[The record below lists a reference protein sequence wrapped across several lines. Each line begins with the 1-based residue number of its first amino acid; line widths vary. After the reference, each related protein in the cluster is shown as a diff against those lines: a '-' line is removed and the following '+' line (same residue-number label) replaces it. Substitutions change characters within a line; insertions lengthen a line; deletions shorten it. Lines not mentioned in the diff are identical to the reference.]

1 MADTPPKGKR
11 KRGRPPGAKNKIKP
25 ESVPVD
31 ALADAA
37 AAAAEA
43 PDPEA
48 PIGDAPPGS
57 EAREGKAP
65 RRRNRVTKKG
75 TQAIEDALTEILQ
88 IPAVPAAMF
97 GDNWMAEHFTVQG
110 RQLAN
115 RIAITSE
122 RNPVLRGWCERAM
135 EGEGI
140 AVLLIASVM
149 YAAPPLMHFG
159 VIPGGQMMGIP
170 VLRKPQAGPGPVPAA
185 EQPHTSA
192 REPVPAQPYGGE
204 PTEPVPSTAGEQ
216 AVPQTEASPSP
227 PQGERVAP
235 EAHFVGGTNGEG
247 PPLWSEQMIGE

>member
-11 KRGRPPGAKNKIKP
+11 KRGRPPGSKTKVKP
-25 ESVPVD
+25 EATPVD

-43 PDPEA
+43 ADPET
-48 PIGDAPPGS
+48 PLGDVPPGADS
-57 EAREGKAP
+57 VREGRPP

-88 IPAVPAAMF
+88 IPAVPASIF
-97 GDNWMAEHFTVQG
+97 GDEWMAEHFTVQG

-115 RIAITSE
+115 RIAISSE

-140 AVLLIASVM
+140 AVLLVASLM

-159 VIPGGQMMGIP
+159 VIPGAELMGIP
-170 VLRKPQAGPGPVPAA
+170 KLVKVQPGAGPVPAA

-204 PTEPVPSTAGEQ
+204 PAEPVPSTAGEQ
-216 AVPQTEASPSP
+216 AVPQREAAPTP
-227 PQGERVAP
+227 AQGETVTP
-235 EAHFVGGTNGEG
+235 NAHLVGGENGDG
-247 PPLWSEQMIGE
+247 PPLWSEQMIE

>member
-1 MADTPPKGKR
+1 MADTPPKGKKR
-11 KRGRPPGAKNKIKP
+11 RGRPPKVKP
-25 ESVPVD
+25 ADVPVD

-37 AAAAEA
+37 AKAAEA
-43 PDPEA
+43 PDPE
-48 PIGDAPPGS
+48 PPLGDVPPGS
-57 EAREGKAP
+57 EPREGKAP

-88 IPAVPAAMF
+88 IPAVPAAML
-97 GDNWMAEHFTVQG
+97 GDEWMADHFTTQG

-140 AVLLIASVM
+140 AVLFIASLM

-159 VIPGGQMMGIP
+159 VIPGGEMIDVP
-170 VLRKPQAGPGPVPAA
+170 VLKKRPAAGPGPVPAA
-185 EQPHTSA
+185 EQAAPT
-192 REPVPAQPYGGE
+192 REPVPSQPYGGE
-204 PTEPVPSTAGEQ
+204 PIVGTAGERP
-216 AVPQTEASPSP
+216 APQSEAERQP
-227 PQGERVAP
+227 PAADTVAP
-235 EAHFVGGTNGEG
+235 AAHFVGGANGEG